1 MKSKIKALFKNNK
14 VVVENYLFM
23 TVLQVLNSLFYLLI
37 YPYLIR
43 TLGKE
48 DYGYY
53 VFGMSIVSYFISLVS
68 FGFDFPAVKEIA
80 KNPTN
85 QSVKEYVIS
94 CVFTAKIYLEVIS
107 VLIFSLLIVSI
118 PTLRQF
124 WYIYA
129 ILFGNTFVNI
139 LFPIWFFQ
147 GIQKMRIVTYIQLAF
162 KVLSLPF
169 IFTFV
174 LGTNDIV
181 TFSVITTVFNIGGG
195 LVATYMIV
203 FNQKINIK
211 WIDFTE
217 LKIWYKDALPFFW
230 SNAGAAIKQQSITII
245 IGSYFNMAD
254 VALYDLAYKIISIPS
269 ILFGSINGALFP
281 KIANDSRKKVI
292 KRIFQFETLAGLIVI
307 SMVIIF
313 GKWVVMFLG
322 GSEMLEAYPIA
333 IVLSFGVLTL
343 LLVGAYISF
352 IFVPQNKYYLVTQNQ
367 VVAFINFFSLTLLGL
382 FLYKN
387 IISIA
392 IAWTLAGL
400 FEIVYC
406 KILIKKHKLF

>member
-1 MKSKIKALFKNNK
+1 MVLKIKVFFENNK
-14 VVVENYLFM
+14 VVIENYFFM
-23 TVLQVLNSLFYLLI
+23 TILQILNSLFYLLI

-48 DYGYY
+48 SYGHY
-53 VFGMSIVSYFISLVS
+53 VFAMSVVNYFISLVS
-68 FGFDFPAVKEIA
+68 FGFDFPAVKAIA

-85 QSVKEYVIS
+85 SAVKQYVVS
-94 CVFTAKIYLEVIS
+94 CVFTAKIYLEI
-107 VLIFSLLIVSI
+107 ISLLLFALLLVLL
-118 PTLRQF
+118 PNLMQY
-124 WYIYA
+124 WYLYA
-129 ILFGNTFVNI
+129 ILFGNTFVTI

-147 GIQKMRIVTYIQLAF
+147 GIQKMKIVTYIQLTF

-169 IFTFV
+169 IFLFV
-174 LGTNDIV
+174 LGSQDVV
-181 TFSVITTVFNIGGG
+181 TFSLITTVFNIAGG
-195 LVATYMIV
+195 LVAFCLIFYG
-203 FNQKINIK
+203 QKIKIQ
-211 WIDFTE
+211 WITFKE
-217 LKIWYKDALPFFW
+217 LKVWYKDSLPFFW
-230 SNAGAAIKQQSITII
+230 SNAGAVIKQQSIAII

-254 VALYDLAYKIISIPS
+254 VALYDLAYKIISIPN

-281 KIANDSRKKVI
+281 KIALDGQKKVI
-292 KRIFQFETLAGLIVI
+292 KKIFQIETLAGLVVVA
-307 SMVIIF
+307 MVILF
-313 GKWVVMFLG
+313 GKWVILFLG
-322 GSEMLEAYPIA
+322 GPAMVDAYPLA
-333 IVLSFGVLTL
+333 IVMSFGVLTL

-367 VVAFINFFSLTLLGL
+367 IVAFINFFSLTLLGL

-387 IISIA
+387 ILSIA